1 MAITQELVNGN
12 ATALQEALE
21 AIQKYNDKLSPMEA
35 TKYIV
40 LPKTLERS
48 LESFQR
54 RTAETIGGIVYDPIM
69 RLSLEEYD
77 RGMRLFS

>member
-1 MAITQELVNGN
+1 M
-12 ATALQEALE
+12 QEALE
-21 AIQKYNDKLSPMEA
+21 AIQKYNDKLSPMES

-48 LESFQR
+48 LESFQQ
-54 RTAETIGGIVYDPIM
+54 RTAKTIGGVEYDPIM
-69 RLSLEEYD
+69 RQSLEEYD